1 MGKHEEKQHNVS
13 TGWYPDCSTHQ
24 PGVLPF
30 QWPAAILDQ
39 LFDVPALNGVRP
51 TTEKIADNKFLKKRN
66 NINTADK
73 REKRGLWWSDDVN
86 LKESR
91 VKQTQGKVIHEK
103 CFHVVWRFFGFCVT
117 TVGPRLSCS
126 IWPVKTVS
134 SGKCLQP
141 RAVSC

>member
-1 MGKHEEKQHNVS
+1 M
-13 TGWYPDCSTHQ
+13 
-24 PGVLPF
+24 
-30 QWPAAILDQ
+30 DQ

-66 NINTADK
+66 KINTADK

-103 CFHVVWRFFGFCVT
+103 CFHVV
-117 TVGPRLSCS
+117 
-126 IWPVKTVS
+126 
-134 SGKCLQP
+134 
-141 RAVSC
+141 